1 MPWSQRKL
9 TPSFGIELS
18 GQSLGPDLPL
28 AEMTAVYDAVVEHGV
43 AVVKGQTMSDDD
55 FAHFAS
61 SIGEIV
67 PLPMIDGLER
77 AKVTLFGNID
87 REGEF
92 QGEGSTAM
100 QGHRTALVWH
110 IDNSYLRP
118 RATLS
123 MLYGLVVPPVGSNTE
138 FCDLRLAWEAL
149 PAEEQAKLEGLTAR
163 HWLIRTL
170 RNGGMDINPDYEA
183 RYPPVSRPLVHV
195 HPENGRKVLCI
206 AYHITGI
213 DGMEDEA
220 AQAMVAELTDWA
232 TSPDRT
238 YSHHWSPGDLLIWDN
253 RSVMHRAT
261 PYDIHAHKR
270 DVRSLRLNDLAD
282 A

>member
-1 MPWSQRKL
+1 MVWQRRGL
-9 TPSFGIELS
+9 TPSFGMELS
-18 GQSLGPDLPL
+18 GQSLGPGLPL
-28 AEMTAVYDAVVEHGV
+28 GEMTAVYDAVVEDGV
-43 AVVKGQTMSDDD
+43 VVVKGQSLSDKD
-55 FAHFAS
+55 FADFAS
-61 SIGEIV
+61 SIGQIV

-77 AKVTLFGNID
+77 SQVTLFGNID

-92 QGEGSTAM
+92 QPEESIAM

-123 MLYGLVVPPVGSNTE
+123 MLYGLVVPPEGGNTE

-149 PAEEQAKLEGLTAR
+149 PAAEQASLERLTAR

-170 RNGGMDINPDYEA
+170 RNGGIATNPDYEK
-183 RYPPVSRPLVHV
+183 RYPPVRRPLVHV
-195 HPENGRKVLCI
+195 HPETGRKTLCI
-206 AYHITGI
+206 AYHIDGI

-220 AQAMVAELTDWA
+220 AQALVAELTEWA
-232 TSPDRT
+232 TAPERC
-238 YSHHWSPGDLLIWDN
+238 YSHRWSPGDLLIWDN

-261 PYDIHAHKR
+261 RYDIHKHKR